1 MGLRAQNRTGIQA
14 QHQAC
19 PDHALRQQLGKH
31 ADQGRAINLTVLQ
44 RFVQAWPAAPKAGR
58 LRQLDQR
65 AGANIRQQGV
75 RQIEQ
80 GIGRTG
86 EAFMIQIVP
95 IHLQNGILHRGTS
108 YGFSTQRIPRW
119 AI

>member
-1 MGLRAQNRTGIQA
+1 MGLRAQNRTGREA
-14 QHQAC
+14 QHQAR
-19 PDHALRQQLGKH
+19 PNHALRQKLGKH
-31 ADQGRAINLTVLQ
+31 AYQGGTINLAVLQ
-44 RFVQAWPAAPKAGR
+44 RGVQARPAAPKASG

-65 AGANIRQQGV
+65 AGTAIRQQGIG
-75 RQIEQ
+75 QLEQ
-80 GIGRTG
+80 GIGGTG
-86 EAFMIQIVP
+86 EAFMLQIVP